1 MKKSKKSSA
10 RIGAARRW
18 TQRLAT
24 LMGIILFVV
33 IVGLTFVVRYFTY
46 NSVEKELTGYAQAL
60 PYVYETQA
68 PEYSADFLSFA
79 TDYVESMGNSE
90 IQAAAVDYTGAVRGV
105 SQGTTEDYQ
114 IDSDFSQA
122 RANDG
127 WEKWIGTLKNGE
139 YSMVVT
145 KVAYNSSGQPL
156 GAVRYVKSLSGA
168 TQKVLWSCI
177 LMTAAGIVLLLVVIV
192 FSSRFVKRLLAPLK
206 EITFTAN
213 KIAQGDFNI
222 RMEKVKDDEIG
233 ELCDT
238 INDMAVSLDTAE
250 NMKNDFISSVSHELR
265 TPLTAIKGWAETMQ
279 GGDIDQQTFD
289 RGIGV
294 IIRESERLSGIVEEL
309 LDFSRMQNGKMK
321 TNMCKTDLL
330 GELGEAVYMFTDRA
344 KAEHKFLLY
353 EAPKSLSPIYGDI
366 NRLRQVF
373 VNIIDNA
380 LKYTDEG
387 GTVNVSAKEQN
398 GFIYII
404 VADNGCGIPA
414 EHLPNVRRKFYKAN
428 QTIRGSGI
436 GLALADEIMA
446 LHAGGL
452 EIESRE
458 NLGTAVTISIPT
470 YENLQRQKQ
479 KMHK

>member
-1 MKKSKKSSA
+1 MKKKNTASH
-10 RIGAARRW
+10 GGLARRW
-18 TQRLAT
+18 SLRIAALTGVFL
-24 LMGIILFVV
+24 LIL
-33 IVGLTFVVRYFTY
+33 IVGLTLVTRHYVYK
-46 NSVEKELTGYAQAL
+46 SVEQELNGRAAAFSQLYSVAGGVDSTAFAAGYVQSIDGGDDVRAAAL
-60 PYVYETQA
+60 DANGT
-68 PEYSADFLSFA
+68 
-79 TDYVESMGNSE
+79 
-90 IQAAAVDYTGAVRGV
+90 IQAVSGGTAA
-105 SQGTTEDYQ
+105 DYQ
-114 IDSDFSQA
+114 AGDDYQKALRSKN
-122 RANDG
+122 RHG
-127 WEKWIGTLKNGE
+127 RWIGTLPDGS
-139 YSMVVT
+139 YVMAVT
-145 KVAYNSSGQPL
+145 TLFCDESGQL
-156 GAVRYVKSLSGA
+156 TGGIRYFHPMGQA
-168 TQKVLWSCI
+168 TSTVLWVCAG
-177 LMTAAGIVLLLVVIV
+177 MVAAGLVLLLTVILV
-192 FSSRFVKRLLAPLK
+192 GNRFVKRLTAPIK
-206 EITFTAN
+206 EINFTAN

-222 RMEKVKDDEIG
+222 RLEKIKDDEIG

-238 INDMAVSLDTAE
+238 INDMAASLDTTE
-250 NMKNDFISSVSHELR
+250 NMKNEFISSVSHELR

-289 RGIGV
+289 RGINV

-321 TNMCKTDLL
+321 TNMQKTNLLEDL
-330 GELGEAVYMFTDRA
+330 GESVYMFTDRA

-353 EAPKSLSPIYGDI
+353 EEPKSLPPIYGDI

-387 GTVNVSAKEQN
+387 GTVSVSAKEDN
-398 GFIYII
+398 GFIYIT

-470 YENLQRQKQ
+470 YENLQRQRQ
-479 KMHK
+479 KMHG